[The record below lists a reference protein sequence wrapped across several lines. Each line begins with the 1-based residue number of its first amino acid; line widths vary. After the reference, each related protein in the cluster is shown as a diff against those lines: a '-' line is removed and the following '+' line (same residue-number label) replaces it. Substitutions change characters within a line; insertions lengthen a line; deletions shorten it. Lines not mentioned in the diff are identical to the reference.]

1 MKATEEQI
9 RQIIREEIKNELN
22 EVRYNG
28 PGSHIYD
35 EFERVLQ
42 QAEEGGMVGGLGND
56 LESYENLLTAMRRE
70 INNRLEAARSH
81 MSR

>member
-1 MKATEEQI
+1 MKATEKQI

-22 EVRYNG
+22 EGRYNG
-28 PGSHIYD
+28 PGDFIYD
-35 EFERVLQ
+35 EFIKVID
-42 QAEEGGMVGGLGND
+42 QAEGRALGND